1 MPTFKLNKL
10 IRDKLPMFYE
20 SIGQKANLRILARD
34 EHTQALLDKIVEE
47 VNEIPETNL
56 TKKKLIEEIA
66 DIQQAI
72 DDLKKL
78 HGVSPQEVTKVQ
90 KAKDEYK
97 GGFGKGIY
105 IETLELKEN
114 DTWIDYY
121 RAEPDRFPEVK
132 KK

>member
-1 MPTFKLNKL
+1 MPIFKLNKL

-20 SIGQKANLRILARD
+20 SIGEKANLRVLKKD
-34 EHTQALLDKIVEE
+34 EHTIALINKIIEE
-47 VNEIPETNL
+47 VGEIPTENI

-72 DDLKKL
+72 DDLEKL
-78 HGVSPQEVTKVQ
+78 HGISAADIAKVQ
-90 KAKDEYK
+90 KAKNEYK
-97 GGFGKGIY
+97 GGFSKGIF
-105 IETLELKEN
+105 IETLELQEN

>member
-1 MPTFKLNKL
+1 MPTFILNKL

-20 SIGQKANLRILARD
+20 SIGQKANLRILPKE

-47 VNEIPETNL
+47 VNEIPDTDI

-72 DDLKKL
+72 DDLEKL
-78 HGVSPQEVTKVQ
+78 HDISPADIAKAQ
-90 KAKDEYK
+90 KAKNEYK
-97 GGFGKGIY
+97 GGFSKGIF
-105 IETLELKEN
+105 IEALELQEN

-121 RAEPDRFPEVK
+121 RAEPDRFPEFK

>member
-1 MPTFKLNKL
+1 MPIFKLNKL

-20 SIGQKANLRILARD
+20 SIGQKANLRVLNKD
-34 EHTQALLDKIVEE
+34 EHTLALIDKIVEE
-47 VNEIPETNL
+47 AGEITTKNITKKNL
-56 TKKKLIEEIA
+56 TEEIA

-72 DDLKKL
+72 DDLKNL
-78 HGVSPQEVTKVQ
+78 HTISAADIEKEQ
-90 KAKDEYK
+90 KSKDEYK
-97 GGFGKGIY
+97 GGFAKGIF
-105 IETLELKEN
+105 IETLELQEN

>member
-1 MPTFKLNKL
+1 MPIFKLNKL
-10 IRDKLPMFYE
+10 IRDKLPIFYE
-20 SIGQKANLRILARD
+20 SIGQKANLRLLGKE

-56 TKKKLIEEIA
+56 TKKKLIEEVA
-66 DIQQAI
+66 DIQQAV
-72 DDLKKL
+72 DDLMKL
-78 HGVSPQEVTKVQ
+78 YGVSAEEVAKAQ

-97 GGFGKGIY
+97 GGFSKGIF
-105 IETLELKEN
+105 IETLELQQN

>member
-1 MPTFKLNKL
+1 MPIFKLNKL

-20 SIGQKANLRILARD
+20 SIGQKASLRILTKD

-47 VNEIPETNL
+47 VNEIPESNIP
-56 TKKKLIEEIA
+56 KKKLVEEVA

-72 DDLKKL
+72 DDLCKL
-78 HGVSPQEVTKVQ
+78 HNIDKSEIKTVQ

-97 GGFGKGIY
+97 GGFSKGIF
-105 IETLELKEN
+105 IETLELQAN

-121 RAEPDRFPEVK
+121 RADPEKFPEVK
-132 KK
+132 K